1 MQARPHV
8 VIVGGGISGLATA
21 HAIHRRLGSA
31 VRLTL
36 IEGGSELGGKVAT
49 QRFSGHVV
57 DTGPDALL
65 VRVPAMAALLED
77 LGLSD
82 QIVAPASLGAHVWSR
97 GQLRRL
103 PTGTLFG
110 VPDRLLPLL
119 KSRLMS
125 PAGLARAALDLVLP
139 RSRPATSDPS
149 IADLVI
155 PRLGSQVFDRLVEP
169 LLGGVHAGRAAELSA
184 HSTVPDIEA
193 LARKNRSLYFGL
205 RKMRRDAPPSTGA
218 PVLITLAGG
227 LGRLVET
234 LVARMGEVD
243 QRLNSTAR
251 TVTPEGSGYHVDLAD
266 GTSIEADAVVLATP
280 AFVTSQLLGDLVP
293 EVATV
298 LAQIPYV
305 DVATIWLA
313 YPSSAMGRPLDGTG
327 FLVPPEEGKLL
338 VGCTWSS
345 AKWPHLADD
354 SIVLIRCMVGRRGD
368 TRWLDMD
375 DETLVRRVQDELV
388 EAMGMTAGPVDQ
400 SIQRWP
406 QAMPQYLVGHQDRLD
421 TLDTAMRQ
429 LPGVFLT
436 GAAYR
441 GVGIAS
447 CVADAG
453 RIATAVAQLT
463 TTDGAQDTPDDV
475 AHANHV
481 QGKHVPGNDAPDKV
495 AQPKAGNR
503 PLTEVTS

>member
-1 MQARPHV
+1 MQSRPQV
-8 VIVGGGISGLATA
+8 VVVGGGISGLATA
-21 HAIHRRLGSA
+21 HDIHRRLGA
-31 VRLTL
+31 GVQLTV
-36 IEGGSELGGKVAT
+36 IEAGSQLGGKVAT
-49 QRFSGHVV
+49 EEFSGHCV

-119 KSRLMS
+119 KSRLLS
-125 PAGLARAALDLVLP
+125 PAGLVRASLDLVLP
-139 RSRPATSDPS
+139 RRRTVSDDPS
-149 IADLVI
+149 IADLVT

-184 HSTVPDIEA
+184 QTTVPDIAA
-193 LARKNRSLYFGL
+193 LARKNRSLYLGL
-205 RKMRRDAPPSTGA
+205 RKLRRHAPPSSGGA
-218 PVLITLAGG
+218 VLITLAGG
-227 LGRLVET
+227 LGRLVEA
-234 LVARMGEVD
+234 LVGRLGDADV
-243 QRLNSTAR
+243 RLNSTVSLVAR
-251 TVTPEGSGYHVDLAD
+251 EGNGYRVDLSD
-266 GTSIEADAVVLATP
+266 GTSIAADAVVLATQ
-280 AFVTSQLLGDLVP
+280 AFVTAELLVDLVP
-293 EVATV
+293 DAAAV
-298 LAQIPYV
+298 LEQVPYV

-313 YPSSAMGRPLDGTG
+313 YPRSAIGRPLDGTG

-354 SIVLIRCMVGRRGD
+354 NLVLIRCMVGRRGD
-368 TRWLDMD
+368 PRWLSMD
-375 DETLVRRVQDELV
+375 DDTLVRRVHDELV
-388 EAMGMTAGPVDQ
+388 ESMRMTQGPVHQ

-406 QAMPQYLVGHQDRLD
+406 QAMPQYLVGHQSRLD
-421 TLDTAMRQ
+421 ALGTAMAHV
-429 LPGVFLT
+429 PGVFLT

-453 RIATAVAQLT
+453 RIATAVAQHLT
-463 TTDGAQDTPDDV
+463 PDAAATNAAPSDASTTDVAQDVTQTPAD
-475 AHANHV
+475 
-481 QGKHVPGNDAPDKV
+481 
-495 AQPKAGNR
+495 NR
-503 PLTEVTS
+503 PLTEVSP